1 MSRRREPPIVDP
13 ATYPRRFVTQRT
25 AAQWLE
31 MDEKTLRKALDDGE
45 LGYTWFGQQ
54 RRIKVADLIA
64 FESRRTASG
73 VPRDTGMSGCG
84 GSCDKAERATG
95 GAVAHE

>member
-1 MSRRREPPIVDP
+1 MSRRRELPIVDP

-25 AAQWLE
+25 AARWLE

-54 RRIKVADLIA
+54 RRIKVTDLVE
-64 FESRRTASG
+64 FEARRTSWS
-73 VPRDTGMSGCG
+73 VPRETGMSGWDR
-84 GSCDKAERATG
+84 SCDAADATG
-95 GAVAHE
+95 RGGG